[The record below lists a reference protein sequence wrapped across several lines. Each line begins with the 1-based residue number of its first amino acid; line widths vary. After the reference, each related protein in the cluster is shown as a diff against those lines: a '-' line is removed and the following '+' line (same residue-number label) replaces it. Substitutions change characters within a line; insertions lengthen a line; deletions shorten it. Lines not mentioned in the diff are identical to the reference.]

1 MIDIYA
7 ATGTFPDTHK
17 LAVDAA
23 AIVREVE
30 QVPDIPMFRQNTA
43 AFVHEMP
50 PRTFANLNGD
60 GNYVRVQVLTNVGG
74 RVALSGHHWTL
85 FIGLKIRVSGRCPPQ
100 LSAIVF
106 DYREPMSTLAN

>member
-1 MIDIYA
+1 VPMIDVYA

-43 AFVHEMP
+43 AF
-50 PRTFANLNGD
+50 
-60 GNYVRVQVLTNVGG
+60 
-74 RVALSGHHWTL
+74 
-85 FIGLKIRVSGRCPPQ
+85 
-100 LSAIVF
+100 AIVQ
-106 DYREPMSTLAN
+106 RLTELVVTAANEAGLTQRTWVPLTEAVQGGWGLWGRAHTNDELVGAARAAIAKLRR